1 MNKEEII
8 KYCFTRRYNKRLL
21 HRKIHRMRRYNE
33 ADEYLTETEEEID
46 DTGYRT
52 TSVQ

>member
-1 MNKEEII
+1 M
-8 KYCFTRRYNKRLL
+8 LL
-21 HRKIHRMRRYNE
+21 HRKSYRKRRYNE